1 MAKTTREKL
10 VELFQSQAGYKEEKA
25 RGNNWT
31 KYSRWFDVEAWQW
44 FNTKKQGA
52 EWCSIFVCWCL
63 CQNSV
68 GIGKN
73 EVLKLLGIPSV
84 KNNCAAAVPYLW
96 DYLTAKGYR
105 VANDKAQPGDII
117 ILNNKKHVGYVES
130 YNGSKINT
138 MEGNKGDYVA
148 RGSYA
153 KNSSYI
159 SGVFH
164 LPLEKYDKVE
174 EPEPVVLPKPT
185 TPEPTAPVLTQEK
198 IVSLAKEVIN
208 GKYGNYPERKTKL
221 NSLGYGDI
229 YSQVQAK
236 VNELLKGNTPT
247 APVQTT
253 PPAPSTPTKYRVS
266 ARGGLYLRK
275 SPPKNLDST
284 NGQLAG
290 RAIICMNYGDDFTE
304 TKRTGKWSYGT
315 YKGKS
320 GWACNVYLQKK

>member
-1 MAKTTREKL
+1 MAKTTRQKL

-25 RGNNWT
+25 KGNNWT
-31 KYSRWFDVEAWQW
+31 KYSRWFDNEAWQW

-63 CQNSV
+63 CQECV

-105 VANDKAQPGDII
+105 VSNDKAQPGDII

-130 YNGSKINT
+130 FNGSKINT

-164 LPLEKYDKVE
+164 LPLEKYDKE
-174 EPEPVVLPKPT
+174 EVKPVPEPVAD
-185 TPEPTAPVLTQEK
+185 TPAPVTAPALTQTK
-198 IVSLAKEVIN
+198 IDELAKAVIN

-229 YSQVQAK
+229 YSKVQAR
-236 VNELLKGNTPT
+236 VNEMLKGNGSSSSQPM
-247 APVQTT
+247 A
-253 PPAPSTPTKYRVS
+253 PAPSTPVTYKVT

-275 SPPKNLDST
+275 SPPINTSST

-290 RAIICMNYGDDFTE
+290 RAIVCMSYGDDFVE
-304 TKRTGKWSYGT
+304 TKRTNKWSYGT
-315 YKGKS
+315 YKGKT
-320 GWACNVYLQKK
+320 GWACNAYLTKK